1 MPETN
6 NQIEGSTLTNDQELY
21 KHLNF
26 SEEEIETDQQQKI
39 GERIDVNDHI
49 LLDGMISN
57 HQNEFSK
64 LPDDIKIPSEKIRN
78 IHDDNPMN
86 KLLCLHQGKL
96 YYIENLDPQKGEK
109 KAYVIAE
116 EVWYGN
122 KRLFQAS
129 IQHNIN
135 QTLISFA
142 ETTKN
147 KKNGT
152 RTLLANP
159 SLVYNIIKN
168 NEIFENAKETQG
180 IARTVAQ
187 PDPTYIGERLKIGI
201 PKYGTRDPEM
211 KVQLMLH
218 EDKLYQIDRQNKQSK
233 LLADNVKY
241 QDGTIYKRN
250 EQGLRMVLF
259 RPNTLKKSHNIGWI
273 RSFFSKEKREKTQ
286 TKYVRA
292 DTLADIN
299 QRLQYFEIMEKKDQ
313 IESKPWPEVDVDS
326 IPSLKKLTIVK
337 DPNLHNDKDPIYYDY
352 DKSALYKLEI
362 NDRGKVQKAYLLTNK
377 HLDKQLH
384 KSDLALN
391 DINKSIKL
399 NLFPVPKLFSGLEW
413 TQKGEIEKK
422 VAHFIEFQKMIAHKN
437 RNKDVYTLLLKD
449 TNLYLV
455 DHKSK
460 VAMKVAA
467 NVNFEDGKIKSDN
480 KILLSNLSHNE
491 NMKWPISSYKASK
504 IFEIAKINQS
514 RNIAQT
520 RNSLEGLTMHAQNFT
535 KTEKNV
541 QNQTQSL
548 TKNSPKKT
556 RMAPNLSDRP
566 VGTSR

>member
-26 SEEEIETDQQQKI
+26 SEEEIETDQQQKT

-64 LPDDIKIPSEKIRN
+64 LPDDIKIPSKKIRN
-78 IHDDNPMN
+78 IHDDNPKD

-116 EVWYGN
+116 EVWYGD

-129 IQHNIN
+129 IRHNIN
-135 QTLISFA
+135 QTLIKFPKM
-142 ETTKN
+142 TKN
-147 KKNGT
+147 KENGS
-152 RTLLANP
+152 RTLFASP

-180 IARTVAQ
+180 IDRTVAQ

-218 EDKLYQIDRQNKQSK
+218 EDKLYQVDRQKKQSK
-233 LLADNVKY
+233 LLADNVKF

-259 RPNTLKKSHNIGWI
+259 RPNTLKESHNIGLI
-273 RSFFSKEKREKTQ
+273 RSFFTKEKREKTQ
-286 TKYVRA
+286 TKYVSA
-292 DTLADIN
+292 DTLEDIN
-299 QRLQYFEIMEKKDQ
+299 QRLQYFKNMEKKDQ
-313 IESKPWPEVDVDS
+313 IESKPWPEVDVES
-326 IPSLKKLTIVK
+326 ISLLKKLTRVK
-337 DPNLHNDKDPIYYDY
+337 NPNPHNDKDLIFYDN

-377 HLDKQLH
+377 HLDNPLH
-384 KSDLALN
+384 KSHLALK
-391 DINKSIKL
+391 DFNKSIKL
-399 NLFPVPKLFSGLEW
+399 NLFPVTKGFSELVW
-413 TQKGEIEKK
+413 VQKGEIEKK
-422 VAHFIEFQKMIAHKN
+422 VAHFIEFQKMITRKN

-455 DHKSK
+455 NHRSK

-480 KILLSNLSHNE
+480 KILLSNLSPNE

-504 IFEIAKINQS
+504 IFEVAKINQS
-514 RNIAQT
+514 RNIPQLSNNVVELQKRLKGKSQT
-520 RNSLEGLTMHAQNFT
+520 QRELLN
-535 KTEKNV
+535 
-541 QNQTQSL
+541 QNQ
-548 TKNSPKKT
+548 KMDT
-556 RMAPNLSDRP
+556 RSCVSIGERP
-566 VGTSR
+566 GTSR

>member
-96 YYIENLDPQKGEK
+96 YYIENLDPQN
-109 KAYVIAE
+109 
-116 EVWYGN
+116 GN

-152 RTLLANP
+152 RTLLASP

-168 NEIFENAKETQG
+168 NEIFENAKETQR

-218 EDKLYQIDRQNKQSK
+218 
-233 LLADNVKY
+233 
-241 QDGTIYKRN
+241 
-250 EQGLRMVLF
+250 
-259 RPNTLKKSHNIGWI
+259 
-273 RSFFSKEKREKTQ
+273 
-286 TKYVRA
+286 
-292 DTLADIN
+292 
-299 QRLQYFEIMEKKDQ
+299 
-313 IESKPWPEVDVDS
+313 
-326 IPSLKKLTIVK
+326 
-337 DPNLHNDKDPIYYDY
+337 
-352 DKSALYKLEI
+352 
-362 NDRGKVQKAYLLTNK
+362 
-377 HLDKQLH
+377 
-384 KSDLALN
+384 
-391 DINKSIKL
+391 
-399 NLFPVPKLFSGLEW
+399 
-413 TQKGEIEKK
+413 
-422 VAHFIEFQKMIAHKN
+422 
-437 RNKDVYTLLLKD
+437 
-449 TNLYLV
+449 
-455 DHKSK
+455 
-460 VAMKVAA
+460 
-467 NVNFEDGKIKSDN
+467 
-480 KILLSNLSHNE
+480 
-491 NMKWPISSYKASK
+491 
-504 IFEIAKINQS
+504 
-514 RNIAQT
+514 
-520 RNSLEGLTMHAQNFT
+520 
-535 KTEKNV
+535 
-541 QNQTQSL
+541 
-548 TKNSPKKT
+548 
-556 RMAPNLSDRP
+556 
-566 VGTSR
+566 

>member
-21 KHLNF
+21 EHLNF

-86 KLLCLHQGKL
+86 KLLCLHKGKL

-116 EVWYGN
+116 EVWYGD

-135 QTLISFA
+135 QTLIKFPKM
-142 ETTKN
+142 TKN

-152 RTLLANP
+152 RTLLASP

-187 PDPTYIGERLKIGI
+187 PDPTYIGERLKIGT
-201 PKYGTRDPEM
+201 PEYGTRDPEM

-233 LLADNVKY
+233 LLADNVKF

-259 RPNTLKKSHNIGWI
+259 SPNILKESHNIGLI
-273 RSFFSKEKREKTQ
+273 RSFFTKEKREKTQ
-286 TKYVRA
+286 TKYVSA
-292 DTLADIN
+292 DTLENIN
-299 QRLQYFEIMEKKDQ
+299 QRLQYFKNMEKKDQ

-326 IPSLKKLTIVK
+326 ISSLKKLKIVK
-337 DPNLHNDKDPIYYDY
+337 DPNLHNDKDLIYYDY

-384 KSDLALN
+384 KSHLALN
-391 DINKSIKL
+391 DINKNIKL
-399 NLFPVPKLFSGLEW
+399 NLFPVPKLFSGL
-413 TQKGEIEKK
+413 
-422 VAHFIEFQKMIAHKN
+422 V
-437 RNKDVYTLLLKD
+437 
-449 TNLYLV
+449 
-455 DHKSK
+455 
-460 VAMKVAA
+460 
-467 NVNFEDGKIKSDN
+467 
-480 KILLSNLSHNE
+480 
-491 NMKWPISSYKASK
+491 
-504 IFEIAKINQS
+504 
-514 RNIAQT
+514 
-520 RNSLEGLTMHAQNFT
+520 
-535 KTEKNV
+535 
-541 QNQTQSL
+541 
-548 TKNSPKKT
+548 
-556 RMAPNLSDRP
+556 
-566 VGTSR
+566 

>member
-21 KHLNF
+21 EHLNF

-86 KLLCLHQGKL
+86 KLLCLHKGKL

-116 EVWYGN
+116 EVWYGD
-122 KRLFQAS
+122 KRLFQAN

-135 QTLISFA
+135 QTLIKFPKM
-142 ETTKN
+142 TKN

-152 RTLLANP
+152 RTLLASP

-233 LLADNVKY
+233 LLADNVKFQY
-241 QDGTIYKRN
+241 GTIYKRN
-250 EQGLRMVLF
+250 EQRLRMVLF
-259 RPNTLKKSHNIGWI
+259 SPNTLEESRNIGLI
-273 RSFFSKEKREKTQ
+273 RSFFTKEKREKTQ
-286 TKYVRA
+286 TKYVSA
-292 DTLADIN
+292 DTLENIN

-326 IPSLKKLTIVK
+326 ISSLKKLTIVK

-352 DKSALYKLEI
+352 DKRALYKLEI

-377 HLDKQLH
+377 HLDNQLH
-384 KSDLALN
+384 KSHLALN
-391 DINKSIKL
+391 DINKNIKL
-399 NLFPVPKLFSGLEW
+399 NLFPVPKLFSGLVW
-413 TQKGEIEKK
+413 TQKGEVEKK
-422 VAHFIEFQKMIAHKN
+422 VAYFIEFQKTISHEN

-514 RNIAQT
+514 RNIPQLSNNVVELQKRSKGKSQT
-520 RNSLEGLTMHAQNFT
+520 QRQLLN
-535 KTEKNV
+535 
-541 QNQTQSL
+541 QNQ
-548 TKNSPKKT
+548 KMDT
-556 RMAPNLSDRP
+556 RSCVSIGTRP
-566 VGTSR
+566 GTSR

>member
-1 MPETN
+1 M
-6 NQIEGSTLTNDQELY
+6 
-21 KHLNF
+21 
-26 SEEEIETDQQQKI
+26 
-39 GERIDVNDHI
+39 
-49 LLDGMISN
+49 
-57 HQNEFSK
+57 
-64 LPDDIKIPSEKIRN
+64 
-78 IHDDNPMN
+78 
-86 KLLCLHQGKL
+86 
-96 YYIENLDPQKGEK
+96 
-109 KAYVIAE
+109 
-116 EVWYGN
+116 
-122 KRLFQAS
+122 
-129 IQHNIN
+129 
-135 QTLISFA
+135 
-142 ETTKN
+142 TKN

-152 RTLLANP
+152 RTLLASP

-187 PDPTYIGERLKIGI
+187 PDPTYIGERLKIGT
-201 PKYGTRDPEM
+201 PEYGTRDPEM

-233 LLADNVKY
+233 LLADNVKF

-259 RPNTLKKSHNIGWI
+259 SPNILKESHNIGLI
-273 RSFFSKEKREKTQ
+273 KSFFTKEKREKTQ
-286 TKYVRA
+286 TKYVSA
-292 DTLADIN
+292 DTLEDIN
-299 QRLQYFEIMEKKDQ
+299 QRLQYFKNMEKKDQ
-313 IESKPWPEVDVDS
+313 IESKPWPEVDVKS
-326 IPSLKKLTIVK
+326 ISLLKKLKRVK
-337 DPNLHNDKDPIYYDY
+337 DPNPHIDKDLIFYDNDKN
-352 DKSALYKLEI
+352 ALYKLEI

-377 HLDKQLH
+377 YLDNQLH
-384 KSDLALN
+384 KSHLALK
-391 DINKSIKL
+391 DFNKSIKL
-399 NLFPVPKLFSGLEW
+399 NLFPVTKGFSELVW
-413 TQKGEIEKK
+413 VQKGEIEKK
-422 VAHFIEFQKMIAHKN
+422 VAHFIEFQKMITRKN

-480 KILLSNLSHNE
+480 KILLSNLSPNE

-514 RNIAQT
+514 RNIART

-541 QNQTQSL
+541 QNQTQIL
-548 TKNSPKKT
+548 TENSPTKT
-556 RMAPNLSDRP
+556 RMASPISDRT

>member
-1 MPETN
+1 M
-6 NQIEGSTLTNDQELY
+6 
-21 KHLNF
+21 
-26 SEEEIETDQQQKI
+26 
-39 GERIDVNDHI
+39 
-49 LLDGMISN
+49 
-57 HQNEFSK
+57 
-64 LPDDIKIPSEKIRN
+64 
-78 IHDDNPMN
+78 
-86 KLLCLHQGKL
+86 
-96 YYIENLDPQKGEK
+96 
-109 KAYVIAE
+109 
-116 EVWYGN
+116 
-122 KRLFQAS
+122 FQAS

-135 QTLISFA
+135 QTLINFA

-152 RTLLANP
+152 HTLLASP

-259 RPNTLKKSHNIGWI
+259 RPNTLKKSHNIGLI

-292 DTLADIN
+292 DTLENIN
-299 QRLQYFEIMEKKDQ
+299 QRLQYFEIMEKKVQ
-313 IESKPWPEVDVDS
+313 IESKPF
-326 IPSLKKLTIVK
+326 
-337 DPNLHNDKDPIYYDY
+337 YYDY

-399 NLFPVPKLFSGLEW
+399 NLFPVPKLFSGLVW

-422 VAHFIEFQKMIAHKN
+422 VAHFIEFQKMITHKN

-467 NVNFEDGKIKSDN
+467 NVNFEDGKIKSEN
-480 KILLSNLSHNE
+480 KLLLSNLSPNE
-491 NMKWPISSYKASK
+491 NMKWSISSYKASK

-514 RNIAQT
+514 RNIPQLS
-520 RNSLEGLTMHAQNFT
+520 N
-535 KTEKNV
+535 NV
-541 QNQTQSL
+541 VELQKRSKGKSQTQREL
-548 TKNSPKKT
+548 LNQKMDT
-556 RMAPNLSDRP
+556 RSCVSIGERH
-566 VGTSR
+566 GTSR

>member
-21 KHLNF
+21 EHLNF

-86 KLLCLHQGKL
+86 KLLCLHKGKL

-116 EVWYGN
+116 EVWYGD

-135 QTLISFA
+135 QTLIKFPKM
-142 ETTKN
+142 TKN

-152 RTLLANP
+152 RTLLASP

-168 NEIFENAKETQG
+168 NEIFENAKETHG

-187 PDPTYIGERLKIGI
+187 PDPTYIGERLKIGT
-201 PKYGTRDPEM
+201 PEYGTRDPEM

-233 LLADNVKY
+233 VLADKVEY
-241 QDGTIYKRN
+241 RDGIIFKRN
-250 EQGLRMVLF
+250 DQGLRMVLF
-259 RPNTLKKSHNIGWI
+259 SRNNLKESHNIGLI
-273 RSFFSKEKREKTQ
+273 KSFFTKEKRETTQ
-286 TKYVRA
+286 TTYVSA
-292 DTLADIN
+292 DTLENIN
-299 QRLQYFEIMEKKDQ
+299 QRLQYFKNMEKKDQ

-326 IPSLKKLTIVK
+326 ISSLKKLKIVK
-337 DPNLHNDKDPIYYDY
+337 DPNLHNDKDLIYYDY

-384 KSDLALN
+384 KSHLALN
-391 DINKSIKL
+391 DINKNIKL
-399 NLFPVPKLFSGLEW
+399 NLFPVPKLFSGLVW
-413 TQKGEIEKK
+413 TQKGEVEKK
-422 VAHFIEFQKMIAHKN
+422 VAYFIEFQKTITHEN

-460 VAMKVAA
+460 VAIKVAA

-480 KILLSNLSHNE
+480 KILLSNLSPNE

-504 IFEIAKINQS
+504 IYEIAKINQS
-514 RNIAQT
+514 RNIPQLSNNVVELQKRSKGKSQT
-520 RNSLEGLTMHAQNFT
+520 QRELLN
-535 KTEKNV
+535 
-541 QNQTQSL
+541 QNQ
-548 TKNSPKKT
+548 KMDT
-556 RMAPNLSDRP
+556 RSCVSIGERP
-566 VGTSR
+566 GTSR

>member
-21 KHLNF
+21 EHLNF

-86 KLLCLHQGKL
+86 KLLCLHKGKL

-116 EVWYGN
+116 EVGYGD

-135 QTLISFA
+135 QTLINF
-142 ETTKN
+142 TKMTKN

-152 RTLLANP
+152 RTLLASP

-187 PDPTYIGERLKIGI
+187 PDPTYIGERLKIGT
-201 PKYGTRDPEM
+201 PEYGTRDPEM

-233 LLADNVKY
+233 LLADNVKF

-259 RPNTLKKSHNIGWI
+259 SPNILKESHNIGLI
-273 RSFFSKEKREKTQ
+273 RSFFTKEKREKTQ
-286 TKYVRA
+286 TKYVSA
-292 DTLADIN
+292 DTLENIN
-299 QRLQYFEIMEKKDQ
+299 QRLQYFKNMEKKDQ

-326 IPSLKKLTIVK
+326 ISSLKKLKIVK
-337 DPNLHNDKDPIYYDY
+337 DPNLHNDKDLIYYDY

-384 KSDLALN
+384 KSHLALN
-391 DINKSIKL
+391 DINKNIKL
-399 NLFPVPKLFSGLEW
+399 NLFPVPKLFSGLAW
-413 TQKGEIEKK
+413 TQKGEVEKK
-422 VAHFIEFQKMIAHKN
+422 VAYFIEFQKTITHEN

-460 VAMKVAA
+460 VAIKVAA

-480 KILLSNLSHNE
+480 KILLSNLSPNE

-504 IFEIAKINQS
+504 IYEIAKINQS
-514 RNIAQT
+514 RNIPQLSNNVVELQKRSKGKSQAQ
-520 RNSLEGLTMHAQNFT
+520 RELLN
-535 KTEKNV
+535 
-541 QNQTQSL
+541 QNQ
-548 TKNSPKKT
+548 KMDT
-556 RMAPNLSDRP
+556 RSCVSIGERP
-566 VGTSR
+566 GTSR

>member
-86 KLLCLHQGKL
+86 KLLCLHKGKL

-116 EVWYGN
+116 EVWYGD

-135 QTLISFA
+135 QTLIKFPKM
-142 ETTKN
+142 TKN

-152 RTLLANP
+152 RTLLASP

-187 PDPTYIGERLKIGI
+187 PDPTYIGERLKIGT
-201 PKYGTRDPEM
+201 PEYGTRDPEM

-233 LLADNVKY
+233 LLADNVKF

-259 RPNTLKKSHNIGWI
+259 SPNILKESHNIGLI
-273 RSFFSKEKREKTQ
+273 RSFFTKEKREKTQ
-286 TKYVRA
+286 TKYVSA
-292 DTLADIN
+292 DTLENIN
-299 QRLQYFEIMEKKDQ
+299 QRLQYFKNMEKKDQ

-326 IPSLKKLTIVK
+326 ISSLKKLKIVK
-337 DPNLHNDKDPIYYDY
+337 DPNLHNDKDLIYYDY

-384 KSDLALN
+384 KSHLALN
-391 DINKSIKL
+391 DINKNIKL
-399 NLFPVPKLFSGLEW
+399 NLFPVPKLFSGLVW
-413 TQKGEIEKK
+413 TQKGEVEKK
-422 VAHFIEFQKMIAHKN
+422 VAYFIEFQKTITHEN

-460 VAMKVAA
+460 VAIKVAA

-480 KILLSNLSHNE
+480 KILLSNLSPNE

-504 IFEIAKINQS
+504 IYEIAKINQS
-514 RNIAQT
+514 RNIPQLSNNVVELQKRSKGKSQAQ
-520 RNSLEGLTMHAQNFT
+520 RELLN
-535 KTEKNV
+535 
-541 QNQTQSL
+541 QNQ
-548 TKNSPKKT
+548 KMDT
-556 RMAPNLSDRP
+556 RSCVSIGERP
-566 VGTSR
+566 GTSR

>member
-21 KHLNF
+21 EHLNF

-86 KLLCLHQGKL
+86 KLLCLHKGKL

-116 EVWYGN
+116 EVWYGE

-135 QTLISFA
+135 QTLINF
-142 ETTKN
+142 TKMTKN

-152 RTLLANP
+152 RTLLASP

-187 PDPTYIGERLKIGI
+187 PDPTYIGERLKIGT
-201 PKYGTRDPEM
+201 PEYGTRDPEM

-233 LLADNVKY
+233 LLADNVKF

-259 RPNTLKKSHNIGWI
+259 SPNILKESHNIGLI
-273 RSFFSKEKREKTQ
+273 RSFFTKEKREKTQ
-286 TKYVRA
+286 TKYVSA
-292 DTLADIN
+292 DTLENIN
-299 QRLQYFEIMEKKDQ
+299 QRLQYFKNMEKKDQ

-326 IPSLKKLTIVK
+326 ISSLKKFKIVK
-337 DPNLHNDKDPIYYDY
+337 DPNLHNDKDLIFYDN

-377 HLDKQLH
+377 HLDNQLH
-384 KSDLALN
+384 KSHLALK
-391 DINKSIKL
+391 DFNKSIKL
-399 NLFPVPKLFSGLEW
+399 NLFPVTKGFSELVW
-413 TQKGEIEKK
+413 VQKGEIEKK
-422 VAHFIEFQKMIAHKN
+422 VAHFIEFQKMITRKN

-455 DHKSK
+455 NHRSK

-480 KILLSNLSHNE
+480 KILLSNLSPNE

-514 RNIAQT
+514 RNIPQLSNNVVELQKRSKGKSQT
-520 RNSLEGLTMHAQNFT
+520 QRELLN
-535 KTEKNV
+535 
-541 QNQTQSL
+541 QNQ
-548 TKNSPKKT
+548 KMDT
-556 RMAPNLSDRP
+556 RSCVSIGERP
-566 VGTSR
+566 GTSR

>member
-21 KHLNF
+21 EHLNF

-39 GERIDVNDHI
+39 GERIDVNNHI

-135 QTLISFA
+135 QTLINFA
-142 ETTKN
+142 KTTKN

-152 RTLLANP
+152 RTLLASP

-233 LLADNVKY
+233 LLADNVKFQY
-241 QDGTIYKRN
+241 GTIYKTN

-259 RPNTLKKSHNIGWI
+259 SPNTLKESHNIGLI
-273 RSFFSKEKREKTQ
+273 RSFFTKEKREKTQ
-286 TKYVRA
+286 TKYVSA
-292 DTLADIN
+292 DTLENIN

-326 IPSLKKLTIVK
+326 ISSLKKLTIVK

-352 DKSALYKLEI
+352 DKRALYKLEI

-377 HLDKQLH
+377 HLDRQLH
-384 KSDLALN
+384 KSHLALN
-391 DINKSIKL
+391 DINKNIKL
-399 NLFPVPKLFSGLEW
+399 NLFPVPKLFSGLAW
-413 TQKGEIEKK
+413 TQKGEVEKK
-422 VAHFIEFQKMIAHKN
+422 VAYFIEFQKTISHEN

-455 DHKSK
+455 DHRLK
-460 VAMKVAA
+460 VAIKVAA

-480 KILLSNLSHNE
+480 KILLSNLSPNE
-491 NMKWPISSYKASK
+491 NMKWTISSYKASK
-504 IFEIAKINQS
+504 IYEIAKINQS
-514 RNIAQT
+514 RNIPQLSNNVVELQKRSKEKSQT
-520 RNSLEGLTMHAQNFT
+520 QRELLN
-535 KTEKNV
+535 
-541 QNQTQSL
+541 QNQNQNQ
-548 TKNSPKKT
+548 KMDT
-556 RMAPNLSDRP
+556 RSCVSIGERP
-566 VGTSR
+566 GTSR

>member
-21 KHLNF
+21 EHLNF

-86 KLLCLHQGKL
+86 KLLCLHKGKL

-116 EVWYGN
+116 EVWYGD
-122 KRLFQAS
+122 KRLFQAN

-135 QTLISFA
+135 QTLIKFPKM
-142 ETTKN
+142 TKN

-152 RTLLANP
+152 RTLLASP

-233 LLADNVKY
+233 LLADNVKFQY
-241 QDGTIYKRN
+241 GTIYKRN

-259 RPNTLKKSHNIGWI
+259 SPNTLKESHNIGLI
-273 RSFFSKEKREKTQ
+273 RSFFTKEKREKTQ
-286 TKYVRA
+286 TKYVSA
-292 DTLADIN
+292 DTLENIN

-326 IPSLKKLTIVK
+326 ISSLKKLTIVK

-352 DKSALYKLEI
+352 DKRALYKLEI

-377 HLDKQLH
+377 HLDNQLH
-384 KSDLALN
+384 KSHLALN
-391 DINKSIKL
+391 DINKNIKL
-399 NLFPVPKLFSGLEW
+399 NLFPVPKLFSGLVW
-413 TQKGEIEKK
+413 TQKGEVEKK
-422 VAHFIEFQKMIAHKN
+422 VAYFIEFQKTISHEN

-514 RNIAQT
+514 RNIPQLSNNVVELQKRSKGKSQT
-520 RNSLEGLTMHAQNFT
+520 QRQLLN
-535 KTEKNV
+535 
-541 QNQTQSL
+541 QNQ
-548 TKNSPKKT
+548 KMDT
-556 RMAPNLSDRP
+556 RSCVSIGTRP
-566 VGTSR
+566 GTSR

>member
-21 KHLNF
+21 EHLNF

-86 KLLCLHQGKL
+86 KLLCLHKGKL

-116 EVWYGN
+116 EVWYGD

-135 QTLISFA
+135 QTLIKFPKM
-142 ETTKN
+142 TKN

-152 RTLLANP
+152 RTLLASP

-187 PDPTYIGERLKIGI
+187 PDPTYIGERLKIGT
-201 PKYGTRDPEM
+201 PEYGTRDPEM

-233 LLADNVKY
+233 VLADKVEY
-241 QDGTIYKRN
+241 RDGIIFKRN
-250 EQGLRMVLF
+250 DQGLRMVLF
-259 RPNTLKKSHNIGWI
+259 SRNNLKESHNIGLI
-273 RSFFSKEKREKTQ
+273 KSFFTKEKRETTQ
-286 TKYVRA
+286 TTYVSA
-292 DTLADIN
+292 DTLENIN
-299 QRLQYFEIMEKKDQ
+299 QRLQYFKNMEKKDQ

-326 IPSLKKLTIVK
+326 ISSLKKLKIVK
-337 DPNLHNDKDPIYYDY
+337 DPNLHNDKDLIYYDY

-384 KSDLALN
+384 KSHLALN
-391 DINKSIKL
+391 DINKNIKL
-399 NLFPVPKLFSGLEW
+399 NLFPVPKLFSGLVW
-413 TQKGEIEKK
+413 TQKGEVEKK
-422 VAHFIEFQKMIAHKN
+422 VAYFIEFPKTITHEN

-460 VAMKVAA
+460 VAIKVAA

-480 KILLSNLSHNE
+480 KILLSNLSPNE

-504 IFEIAKINQS
+504 IYEIAKINQS
-514 RNIAQT
+514 RNIPQLSNNVVELQKRSKGKSQT
-520 RNSLEGLTMHAQNFT
+520 QRELLN
-535 KTEKNV
+535 
-541 QNQTQSL
+541 QNQ
-548 TKNSPKKT
+548 KMDT
-556 RMAPNLSDRP
+556 RSCVSIGERP
-566 VGTSR
+566 GTSR

>member
-21 KHLNF
+21 EHLNF

-86 KLLCLHQGKL
+86 KLLCLHKGKL

-116 EVWYGN
+116 EVWYGD
-122 KRLFQAS
+122 KRLFQAN

-135 QTLISFA
+135 QTLIKFPKM
-142 ETTKN
+142 TKN

-152 RTLLANP
+152 RTLLASP

-233 LLADNVKY
+233 LLADNVKFQY
-241 QDGTIYKRN
+241 GTIYKRN
-250 EQGLRMVLF
+250 EQRLRMVLF
-259 RPNTLKKSHNIGWI
+259 SPNTLEESHNIGLI
-273 RSFFSKEKREKTQ
+273 RSFFTKEKREKTQ
-286 TKYVRA
+286 TKYVSA
-292 DTLADIN
+292 DTLENIN

-326 IPSLKKLTIVK
+326 ISSLKKLTIVK

-352 DKSALYKLEI
+352 DKRALYKLEI

-377 HLDKQLH
+377 HLDNQLH
-384 KSDLALN
+384 KSHLALN
-391 DINKSIKL
+391 DINKNIKL
-399 NLFPVPKLFSGLEW
+399 NLFPVPKLFSGLVW
-413 TQKGEIEKK
+413 TQKGEVEKK
-422 VAHFIEFQKMIAHKN
+422 VAYFIEFQKTISHEN

-514 RNIAQT
+514 RNIPQLSNNVVELQKRSKGKSQT
-520 RNSLEGLTMHAQNFT
+520 QRQLLN
-535 KTEKNV
+535 
-541 QNQTQSL
+541 QNQ
-548 TKNSPKKT
+548 KMDT
-556 RMAPNLSDRP
+556 RSCVSIGTRP
-566 VGTSR
+566 GTSR

>member
-86 KLLCLHQGKL
+86 KLLCLHKGKL

-116 EVWYGN
+116 EVWYGE

-135 QTLISFA
+135 QTLIKFPKM
-142 ETTKN
+142 TKN

-152 RTLLANP
+152 RTLLASP

-187 PDPTYIGERLKIGI
+187 PDPTYIGERLKIGT
-201 PKYGTRDPEM
+201 PEYGTRDPEM

-233 LLADNVKY
+233 VLADKVEY
-241 QDGTIYKRN
+241 RDGIIFKRN
-250 EQGLRMVLF
+250 DQGLRMVLF
-259 RPNTLKKSHNIGWI
+259 SRNNLKESHNIGLI
-273 RSFFSKEKREKTQ
+273 KSFFTKEKRETTQ
-286 TKYVRA
+286 TTYVSA
-292 DTLADIN
+292 DTLENIN
-299 QRLQYFEIMEKKDQ
+299 QRLQYFKNMEKKDQ

-326 IPSLKKLTIVK
+326 ISSLKKLKIVK
-337 DPNLHNDKDPIYYDY
+337 DPNLHNDKDLIYYDY

-384 KSDLALN
+384 KSHLALN
-391 DINKSIKL
+391 DINKNIKL
-399 NLFPVPKLFSGLEW
+399 NLFPVPKLFSGLVW
-413 TQKGEIEKK
+413 TQKGEVEKK
-422 VAHFIEFQKMIAHKN
+422 VAYFIEFQKTITHEN

-455 DHKSK
+455 DHKLK
-460 VAMKVAA
+460 VAIKVAA

-480 KILLSNLSHNE
+480 KILLSNLSPNE

-504 IFEIAKINQS
+504 IYEIAKINQS
-514 RNIAQT
+514 RNIPQLSNNVVELQKRSKGKSQT
-520 RNSLEGLTMHAQNFT
+520 QRELLN
-535 KTEKNV
+535 
-541 QNQTQSL
+541 QNQ
-548 TKNSPKKT
+548 KMDT
-556 RMAPNLSDRP
+556 RSCVSIGERP
-566 VGTSR
+566 RTSR

>member
-49 LLDGMISN
+49 LLDSMISN

-86 KLLCLHQGKL
+86 KLLCLHKGKL

-116 EVWYGN
+116 EVWYGD

-135 QTLISFA
+135 QTLINF
-142 ETTKN
+142 TKMTKN

-152 RTLLANP
+152 RTLLASP

-187 PDPTYIGERLKIGI
+187 PDPTYIGERLKIGT
-201 PKYGTRDPEM
+201 PEYGTRDPEM

-233 LLADNVKY
+233 VLADKVEY
-241 QDGTIYKRN
+241 RDGIIFKRN
-250 EQGLRMVLF
+250 DQGLRMVLF
-259 RPNTLKKSHNIGWI
+259 SRNNLKESHNIGLI
-273 RSFFSKEKREKTQ
+273 KSFFTKEKREKTQ
-286 TKYVRA
+286 TTYVSA
-292 DTLADIN
+292 DTLENIN
-299 QRLQYFEIMEKKDQ
+299 QRLQYFKNMEKKDQ

-326 IPSLKKLTIVK
+326 ISSLKKLKIVK
-337 DPNLHNDKDPIYYDY
+337 DPNLHNDKDLIYYDY

-384 KSDLALN
+384 KSHLALN
-391 DINKSIKL
+391 DINKNIKL
-399 NLFPVPKLFSGLEW
+399 NLFPVPKLFSGLVW
-413 TQKGEIEKK
+413 TQKGEVEKK
-422 VAHFIEFQKMIAHKN
+422 VAYFIEFQKTITHEN

-460 VAMKVAA
+460 VAIKVAA

-480 KILLSNLSHNE
+480 KILLSNLSPNE

-504 IFEIAKINQS
+504 IYEIAKINQS
-514 RNIAQT
+514 RNIPQLSNNVVELQKRSKGKSQT
-520 RNSLEGLTMHAQNFT
+520 QRELLN
-535 KTEKNV
+535 
-541 QNQTQSL
+541 QNQ
-548 TKNSPKKT
+548 KMDT
-556 RMAPNLSDRP
+556 RSCVSIGERP
-566 VGTSR
+566 GTSR

>member
-21 KHLNF
+21 EHLNF

-86 KLLCLHQGKL
+86 KLLCLHKGKL

-116 EVWYGN
+116 EVWYGD
-122 KRLFQAS
+122 KRLFQAN

-135 QTLISFA
+135 QTLIKFPKM
-142 ETTKN
+142 TKN

-152 RTLLANP
+152 RTLLASP

-187 PDPTYIGERLKIGI
+187 PDPTYLGERLKIGI

-233 LLADNVKY
+233 LLADNVKFQY
-241 QDGTIYKRN
+241 GTIYKRN

-259 RPNTLKKSHNIGWI
+259 SPNTLEESHNIGLI
-273 RSFFSKEKREKTQ
+273 RSFFTKEKREKTQ
-286 TKYVRA
+286 TKYVSA
-292 DTLADIN
+292 DTLENIN

-326 IPSLKKLTIVK
+326 ISSLKKLTIVK

-352 DKSALYKLEI
+352 DKRALYKLEI

-377 HLDKQLH
+377 HLDNQLH
-384 KSDLALN
+384 KSHLALN
-391 DINKSIKL
+391 DINKNIKL
-399 NLFPVPKLFSGLEW
+399 NLFPVPKLFSGLVW
-413 TQKGEIEKK
+413 TQKGEVEKK
-422 VAHFIEFQKMIAHKN
+422 VAYFIEFQKTISHEN

-514 RNIAQT
+514 RNIPQLSNNVVELQKRSKGKSQT
-520 RNSLEGLTMHAQNFT
+520 QRQLLN
-535 KTEKNV
+535 
-541 QNQTQSL
+541 QNQ
-548 TKNSPKKT
+548 KMDT
-556 RMAPNLSDRP
+556 RSCVSIGTRP
-566 VGTSR
+566 GTSR

>member
-21 KHLNF
+21 EHLNF

-86 KLLCLHQGKL
+86 KLLCLHKGKL

-116 EVWYGN
+116 EVWYGD

-135 QTLISFA
+135 QTLIKFPKM
-142 ETTKN
+142 TKN

-152 RTLLANP
+152 RTLLASP

-187 PDPTYIGERLKIGI
+187 PDPTYIGERLKIGT
-201 PKYGTRDPEM
+201 PEYGTRDPEM

-233 LLADNVKY
+233 VLADKVEY
-241 QDGTIYKRN
+241 RDGIIFKRN
-250 EQGLRMVLF
+250 DQGLRMVLF
-259 RPNTLKKSHNIGWI
+259 SRNNLKESHNIGLI
-273 RSFFSKEKREKTQ
+273 KSFFTKEKRETTQ
-286 TKYVRA
+286 TTYVSA
-292 DTLADIN
+292 DTLENIN
-299 QRLQYFEIMEKKDQ
+299 QRLQYFKNMEKKDQ

-326 IPSLKKLTIVK
+326 ISSLKKLKIVK
-337 DPNLHNDKDPIYYDY
+337 DPNLHNDKDLIYYDY

-384 KSDLALN
+384 KSHLALN
-391 DINKSIKL
+391 DINKNIKL
-399 NLFPVPKLFSGLEW
+399 NLFPVPKLFSGLVW
-413 TQKGEIEKK
+413 TQKGEVEKK
-422 VAHFIEFQKMIAHKN
+422 VAYFIEFQKTITHEN

-460 VAMKVAA
+460 VAIKVAA

-480 KILLSNLSHNE
+480 KILLSNLSPNE

-504 IFEIAKINQS
+504 IYEIAKINQS
-514 RNIAQT
+514 RNIPQLS
-520 RNSLEGLTMHAQNFT
+520 N
-535 KTEKNV
+535 NV
-541 QNQTQSL
+541 VELQKRSKGKSQTQREL
-548 TKNSPKKT
+548 LNQKMDT
-556 RMAPNLSDRP
+556 RSCVSIGERP
-566 VGTSR
+566 GTSR

>member
-21 KHLNF
+21 EHLNF

-57 HQNEFSK
+57 HQNEFAK

-86 KLLCLHQGKL
+86 KLLCLHKGKL

-116 EVWYGN
+116 EVWYGD

-135 QTLISFA
+135 QTLIKFPKM
-142 ETTKN
+142 TKN

-152 RTLLANP
+152 RTLLASP

-187 PDPTYIGERLKIGI
+187 PDPTYIGERLKIGT
-201 PKYGTRDPEM
+201 PEYGTRDPEM

-233 LLADNVKY
+233 LLADNVKF

-259 RPNTLKKSHNIGWI
+259 RPNILKESHNIGLI
-273 RSFFSKEKREKTQ
+273 KSFFTKEKREKTQ
-286 TKYVRA
+286 TKYVSA
-292 DTLADIN
+292 DTLENIN
-299 QRLQYFEIMEKKDQ
+299 QRLQYFKNMEKKDQ

-326 IPSLKKLTIVK
+326 ISSLKKLKIVK
-337 DPNLHNDKDPIYYDY
+337 DPNLHNDKDLIFYDN

-377 HLDKQLH
+377 HLDNQLH
-384 KSDLALN
+384 KSHLALK
-391 DINKSIKL
+391 DFNKSIKL
-399 NLFPVPKLFSGLEW
+399 NLFPVTKGFSELVW
-413 TQKGEIEKK
+413 VQKGEIEKK
-422 VAHFIEFQKMIAHKN
+422 VAHFIEFQKMITRKN

-455 DHKSK
+455 NHRSK

-480 KILLSNLSHNE
+480 KILLSNLSPNE

-514 RNIAQT
+514 RNIPQLSNNVVELQKRSKGKSQT
-520 RNSLEGLTMHAQNFT
+520 QRELLN
-535 KTEKNV
+535 
-541 QNQTQSL
+541 QNQ
-548 TKNSPKKT
+548 KMDT
-556 RMAPNLSDRP
+556 RSCVSIGERP
-566 VGTSR
+566 GTSR

>member
-21 KHLNF
+21 EHLNF

-86 KLLCLHQGKL
+86 KLLCLHKGKL

-116 EVWYGN
+116 EVWYGD
-122 KRLFQAS
+122 KRLFQAN

-135 QTLISFA
+135 QTLIKFPKM
-142 ETTKN
+142 TKN

-152 RTLLANP
+152 RTLLASP

-233 LLADNVKY
+233 LLADNVKFQY
-241 QDGTIYKRN
+241 GTIYKRN

-259 RPNTLKKSHNIGWI
+259 SPNTLEESHNIGLI
-273 RSFFSKEKREKTQ
+273 RSFFTKEKREKTQ
-286 TKYVRA
+286 TKYVSA
-292 DTLADIN
+292 DTLENIN

-326 IPSLKKLTIVK
+326 ISSLKKLTIVK

-352 DKSALYKLEI
+352 DKRALYKLEI

-377 HLDKQLH
+377 HLDNQLH
-384 KSDLALN
+384 KSHLALN
-391 DINKSIKL
+391 DINKNIKL
-399 NLFPVPKLFSGLEW
+399 NLFPVPKLFSGLVW
-413 TQKGEIEKK
+413 TQKGEVEKK
-422 VAHFIEFQKMIAHKN
+422 VAYFIEFQKTISHEN

-514 RNIAQT
+514 RNIPQLSNNVVELQKRSKGKSQT
-520 RNSLEGLTMHAQNFT
+520 QRQLLN
-535 KTEKNV
+535 
-541 QNQTQSL
+541 QNQ
-548 TKNSPKKT
+548 KMDT
-556 RMAPNLSDRP
+556 RSCVSIGTRL
-566 VGTSR
+566 GTSR

>member
-21 KHLNF
+21 EHLNF
-26 SEEEIETDQQQKI
+26 SEEEIETDQQQKT

-78 IHDDNPMN
+78 IHDDNPKD

-116 EVWYGN
+116 EVWYGD

-129 IQHNIN
+129 IRHNIN
-135 QTLISFA
+135 QTLIKFPKM
-142 ETTKN
+142 TKN
-147 KKNGT
+147 KENGS
-152 RTLLANP
+152 RTLFASP

-180 IARTVAQ
+180 IDRTVAQ

-218 EDKLYQIDRQNKQSK
+218 EDKLYQVDRQKKQSK
-233 LLADNVKY
+233 LLADNVKF

-259 RPNTLKKSHNIGWI
+259 RPNTLKESHNIGLI
-273 RSFFSKEKREKTQ
+273 RSFFTKEKREKTQ
-286 TKYVRA
+286 TKYVNA
-292 DTLADIN
+292 DTLEDIN
-299 QRLQYFEIMEKKDQ
+299 QRLQYFKNMEKKDQ
-313 IESKPWPEVDVDS
+313 IESKPWPEVDVES
-326 IPSLKKLTIVK
+326 ISLLKKLTRVK
-337 DPNLHNDKDPIYYDY
+337 NPNPHNDKDLIFYDN

-377 HLDKQLH
+377 HLDNPLH
-384 KSDLALN
+384 KSHLALK
-391 DINKSIKL
+391 DFNKSIKL
-399 NLFPVPKLFSGLEW
+399 NLFPVTKGFSELVW
-413 TQKGEIEKK
+413 LQKGEIEKK
-422 VAHFIEFQKMIAHKN
+422 VAHFIEFQKMITRKN

-455 DHKSK
+455 NHRSK

-480 KILLSNLSHNE
+480 KILLSNLSPNE

-514 RNIAQT
+514 RNIPQLSNNVVELQKRLKGKSQT
-520 RNSLEGLTMHAQNFT
+520 QRELLN
-535 KTEKNV
+535 
-541 QNQTQSL
+541 QNQ
-548 TKNSPKKT
+548 KMDT
-556 RMAPNLSDRP
+556 RSCVSIGERP
-566 VGTSR
+566 GTSR

>member
-21 KHLNF
+21 EHLNF

-86 KLLCLHQGKL
+86 KLLCLHKGKL

-116 EVWYGN
+116 EVWYGD

-135 QTLISFA
+135 QTLINF
-142 ETTKN
+142 TKMTKN

-152 RTLLANP
+152 RTLLASP

-187 PDPTYIGERLKIGI
+187 PDPTYIGERLKIGT
-201 PKYGTRDPEM
+201 PEYGTRDPEM

-233 LLADNVKY
+233 LLADNVKFQY
-241 QDGTIYKRN
+241 GTIYKRN

-259 RPNTLKKSHNIGWI
+259 SPNTLKESHNIGLI
-273 RSFFSKEKREKTQ
+273 KSFFTKEKREKTQ
-286 TKYVRA
+286 TKYVSA
-292 DTLADIN
+292 DTLENIN

-326 IPSLKKLTIVK
+326 ISSLKKLKIVK
-337 DPNLHNDKDPIYYDY
+337 DPNLHNDKDLIFYDN

-377 HLDKQLH
+377 HLDNQLH
-384 KSDLALN
+384 KSHLALK
-391 DINKSIKL
+391 DFNKSIKL
-399 NLFPVPKLFSGLEW
+399 NLFPVTKGFSELVW
-413 TQKGEIEKK
+413 VQKGEIEKK
-422 VAHFIEFQKMIAHKN
+422 VAHFIEFQKMITRKN

-460 VAMKVAA
+460 VAIKVAA

-480 KILLSNLSHNE
+480 KILLSNLSPNE

-514 RNIAQT
+514 RNIPQLSNNVVELQKRSKGKSQT
-520 RNSLEGLTMHAQNFT
+520 QRELLN
-535 KTEKNV
+535 
-541 QNQTQSL
+541 QNQ
-548 TKNSPKKT
+548 KMDT
-556 RMAPNLSDRP
+556 RSCVSIGERP
-566 VGTSR
+566 GTSR

>member
-26 SEEEIETDQQQKI
+26 SEEEIETDQQQKT

-64 LPDDIKIPSEKIRN
+64 LPDDIKIPSKKIRN
-78 IHDDNPMN
+78 IHDDNPKD
-86 KLLCLHQGKL
+86 KLLCLYQGKL

-116 EVWYGN
+116 EVWYGD

-129 IQHNIN
+129 IRHNIN
-135 QTLISFA
+135 QTLIKFPKM
-142 ETTKN
+142 TKN
-147 KKNGT
+147 KENGS
-152 RTLLANP
+152 RTLFASP

-180 IARTVAQ
+180 IDRTVAQ

-218 EDKLYQIDRQNKQSK
+218 EDKLYQVDRQKKQSK
-233 LLADNVKY
+233 LLADNVKF

-259 RPNTLKKSHNIGWI
+259 RPNTLKESHNIGLI
-273 RSFFSKEKREKTQ
+273 RSFFTKEKREKTQ
-286 TKYVRA
+286 TKYVSA
-292 DTLADIN
+292 DTLEDIN
-299 QRLQYFEIMEKKDQ
+299 QRLQYFKNMEKKDQ
-313 IESKPWPEVDVDS
+313 IESKPWPEVDVES
-326 IPSLKKLTIVK
+326 ISLLKKLTRVK
-337 DPNLHNDKDPIYYDY
+337 NPNPHNDKDLIFYDN

-377 HLDKQLH
+377 HLDNPLH
-384 KSDLALN
+384 KSHLALK
-391 DINKSIKL
+391 DFNKSIKL
-399 NLFPVPKLFSGLEW
+399 NLFPVTKGFSELVW
-413 TQKGEIEKK
+413 VQKGEIEKK
-422 VAHFIEFQKMIAHKN
+422 VAHFIEFQKMITRKN

-455 DHKSK
+455 NHRSK

-480 KILLSNLSHNE
+480 KILLSNLSPNE

-514 RNIAQT
+514 RNIPQLSNNVVELQKRLKGKSQT
-520 RNSLEGLTMHAQNFT
+520 QRELLN
-535 KTEKNV
+535 
-541 QNQTQSL
+541 QNQ
-548 TKNSPKKT
+548 KMDT
-556 RMAPNLSDRP
+556 RSCVSIGERP
-566 VGTSR
+566 GTSR

>member
-21 KHLNF
+21 EHLNF

-86 KLLCLHQGKL
+86 KLLCLHKGKL
-96 YYIENLDPQKGEK
+96 YYIENWDPQKGEK

-116 EVWYGN
+116 EVWYGD

-135 QTLISFA
+135 QTLIKFPKM
-142 ETTKN
+142 TKN

-152 RTLLANP
+152 RTLLASP

-187 PDPTYIGERLKIGI
+187 PDPTYIGERLKIGT
-201 PKYGTRDPEM
+201 PEYGTRDPEM

-233 LLADNVKY
+233 VLADKVEY
-241 QDGTIYKRN
+241 RDGIIFKRN
-250 EQGLRMVLF
+250 DQGLRMVLF
-259 RPNTLKKSHNIGWI
+259 SRNNLKESHNIGLI
-273 RSFFSKEKREKTQ
+273 KSFFTKEKRETTQ
-286 TKYVRA
+286 TTYVSA
-292 DTLADIN
+292 DTLENIN
-299 QRLQYFEIMEKKDQ
+299 QRLQYFKNMEKKDQ

-326 IPSLKKLTIVK
+326 ISSLKKLKIVK
-337 DPNLHNDKDPIYYDY
+337 DPNLHNDKDLIYYDY

-384 KSDLALN
+384 KSHLALN
-391 DINKSIKL
+391 DINKNIKL
-399 NLFPVPKLFSGLEW
+399 NLFPVPKLFSGLVW
-413 TQKGEIEKK
+413 TQKGEVEKK
-422 VAHFIEFQKMIAHKN
+422 VAYFIEFQKTITHEN

-460 VAMKVAA
+460 VAIKVAA

-480 KILLSNLSHNE
+480 KILLSNLSPNE

-504 IFEIAKINQS
+504 IYEIAKINQS
-514 RNIAQT
+514 RNIPQLSNNVVELQKRSKGKSQT
-520 RNSLEGLTMHAQNFT
+520 QRELLN
-535 KTEKNV
+535 
-541 QNQTQSL
+541 QNQ
-548 TKNSPKKT
+548 KMDT
-556 RMAPNLSDRP
+556 RSCVSIGERP
-566 VGTSR
+566 GTSR

>member
-26 SEEEIETDQQQKI
+26 SEEEIETDQQQKT

-64 LPDDIKIPSEKIRN
+64 LPDDIKIPSKKIRN
-78 IHDDNPMN
+78 IHDDNPKD

-116 EVWYGN
+116 EVWYGD

-129 IQHNIN
+129 IRHNIN
-135 QTLISFA
+135 QTLIKFPKM
-142 ETTKN
+142 TKN
-147 KKNGT
+147 KENGS
-152 RTLLANP
+152 RTLFASP

-180 IARTVAQ
+180 IDRTVAQ

-201 PKYGTRDPEM
+201 PEYGTRDPEM

-218 EDKLYQIDRQNKQSK
+218 EDKLYQVDRQKKQSK
-233 LLADNVKY
+233 LLADNVKF

-259 RPNTLKKSHNIGWI
+259 RPNTLKESHNIGLI
-273 RSFFSKEKREKTQ
+273 RSFFTKEKREKTQ
-286 TKYVRA
+286 TKYVSA
-292 DTLADIN
+292 DTLEDIN
-299 QRLQYFEIMEKKDQ
+299 QRLQYFKNMEKKDQ
-313 IESKPWPEVDVDS
+313 IESKPWPEVDVES
-326 IPSLKKLTIVK
+326 ISLLKKLTRVK
-337 DPNLHNDKDPIYYDY
+337 DPNPHNDKDLIFYDN

-377 HLDKQLH
+377 HLDNPLH
-384 KSDLALN
+384 KSHLALK
-391 DINKSIKL
+391 DFNKSIKL
-399 NLFPVPKLFSGLEW
+399 NLFPVTKGFSELVW
-413 TQKGEIEKK
+413 VQKGEIEKK
-422 VAHFIEFQKMIAHKN
+422 VAHFIEFQKMITRKN

-455 DHKSK
+455 NHRSK

-480 KILLSNLSHNE
+480 KLLLSNLSPNE

-514 RNIAQT
+514 RNIPQLS
-520 RNSLEGLTMHAQNFT
+520 N
-535 KTEKNV
+535 NV
-541 QNQTQSL
+541 VELQKRSKGKSQTQREL
-548 TKNSPKKT
+548 LNKKMDT
-556 RMAPNLSDRP
+556 RSCVSIGTRP
-566 VGTSR
+566 GTSR

>member
-1 MPETN
+1 MSETN

-21 KHLNF
+21 EHLNF

-86 KLLCLHQGKL
+86 KLLCLHKGKL

-116 EVWYGN
+116 EVWYGD
-122 KRLFQAS
+122 KRLFQAN

-135 QTLISFA
+135 QTLIKFPKM
-142 ETTKN
+142 TKN

-152 RTLLANP
+152 RTLLASP

-233 LLADNVKY
+233 LLADNVKFQY
-241 QDGTIYKRN
+241 GTIYKRN

-259 RPNTLKKSHNIGWI
+259 SPNTLEESHNIGLI
-273 RSFFSKEKREKTQ
+273 RSFFTKEKREKTQ
-286 TKYVRA
+286 TKYVSA
-292 DTLADIN
+292 DTLENIN

-326 IPSLKKLTIVK
+326 ISSLKKLTIVK

-352 DKSALYKLEI
+352 DKRALYKLEI

-377 HLDKQLH
+377 HLDNQLH
-384 KSDLALN
+384 KSHLALN
-391 DINKSIKL
+391 DINKNIKL
-399 NLFPVPKLFSGLEW
+399 NLFPVPKLFSGLVW
-413 TQKGEIEKK
+413 TQKGEVEKK
-422 VAHFIEFQKMIAHKN
+422 VAYFIEFQKTISHEN

-514 RNIAQT
+514 RNIPQLSNNVVELQKRSKGKSQT
-520 RNSLEGLTMHAQNFT
+520 QRQLLN
-535 KTEKNV
+535 
-541 QNQTQSL
+541 QNQ
-548 TKNSPKKT
+548 KMDT
-556 RMAPNLSDRP
+556 RSCVSIGTRP
-566 VGTSR
+566 GTSR

>member
-21 KHLNF
+21 EHLNF

-86 KLLCLHQGKL
+86 KLLCLHKGKL

-116 EVWYGN
+116 EVWYGD

-135 QTLISFA
+135 QTLINFA
-142 ETTKN
+142 KTTKN

-152 RTLLANP
+152 RTLLASP

-233 LLADNVKY
+233 LLADNVKFQY
-241 QDGTIYKRN
+241 GTIYKRN

-259 RPNTLKKSHNIGWI
+259 SPNTLKESHNIGLI
-273 RSFFSKEKREKTQ
+273 RSFFTKEKREKTQ
-286 TKYVRA
+286 TKYVSA
-292 DTLADIN
+292 DTLEDIN
-299 QRLQYFEIMEKKDQ
+299 QRLQYFKNMEKKDQ

-326 IPSLKKLTIVK
+326 ISSLKKLTIVK

-352 DKSALYKLEI
+352 DKRALYKLEI
-362 NDRGKVQKAYLLTNK
+362 NDHGKVQKAYLLTNK
-377 HLDKQLH
+377 HLDRQLH
-384 KSDLALN
+384 KSHLALN
-391 DINKSIKL
+391 DINKNIKL
-399 NLFPVPKLFSGLEW
+399 NLFPVPKLFSGLAW
-413 TQKGEIEKK
+413 TQKGEVEKK
-422 VAHFIEFQKMIAHKN
+422 VAYFIEFQKTISHEN

-455 DHKSK
+455 DHRSK
-460 VAMKVAA
+460 VAIKVAA

-480 KILLSNLSHNE
+480 KILLSNLSPNE

-504 IFEIAKINQS
+504 IYEIAKINQS
-514 RNIAQT
+514 RNIPQLSNNVVELQKRSKGKSQT
-520 RNSLEGLTMHAQNFT
+520 QRELLN
-535 KTEKNV
+535 
-541 QNQTQSL
+541 QNQ
-548 TKNSPKKT
+548 KMDT
-556 RMAPNLSDRP
+556 RSCVSIGERP
-566 VGTSR
+566 GTSR